1 MRRTL
6 IALAA
11 AAAAT
16 TWLPAP
22 PAAAAPAGP
31 NSGTLTVNTI
41 FWDDP
46 SPVVAATGVFAGCD
60 AVTQEADGAKF
71 TWGTAVFSGVKRVH
85 CGDDHL
91 DIAYTATLNKRLGGT
106 HGSWRALEGTGALAG
121 LSGGGRLTGSG
132 DCEAPEESAG
142 CILDTFTG
150 VLA

>member
-6 IALAA
+6 IAMAA
-11 AAAAT
+11 VAAAAT
-16 TWLPAP
+16 VLAAA

-46 SPVVAATGVFAGCD
+46 SPVVAATGVFEGCD
-60 AVTQEADGAKF
+60 AVTQQAEGARF

-91 DIAYTATLNKRLGGT
+91 DIAYTATLDKRLGGT
-106 HGSWRALEGTGALAG
+106 HGSWRALEGIGSFAG
-121 LSGGGRLTGSG
+121 LSGGGRLTGTG
-132 DCEAPEESAG
+132 ECEAPAEDLG

>member
-6 IALAA
+6 FAMAACVAA
-11 AAAAT
+11 AA
-16 TWLPAP
+16 WLPAS

-46 SPVVAATGVFAGCD
+46 SPVVAATGVFEGCES
-60 AVTQEADGAKF
+60 VTQEANSAKF
-71 TWGTAVFSGVKRVH
+71 PNGTAVFSGVKRVD
-85 CGDDHL
+85 CGDGHL
-91 DIAYTATLNKRLGGT
+91 DIAYTATIDKRLGGT
-106 HGSWRALEGTGALAG
+106 HGSWRALAGTGAFAG

-132 DCEAPEESAG
+132 GCEAPEDSDG